1 MPHNKCQCS
10 VCGIIEGGDLCAEV
24 LTEYRGI
31 IACSFCIRGWQA
43 MEKETGGEVEFM
55 EFKYRGRKIP
65 VTEKGVRTVR
75 NRS

>member
-1 MPHNKCQCS
+1 MKHRQCS

-55 EFKYRGRKIP
+55 DFKYRGRKIP